1 VDLRILWTVIVVNAA
16 FVSITQAARTEDA
29 APAIAPRVDA
39 AVSAVLA
46 RTGVPSASIALVRE
60 GKVAYVHAYG
70 WAQLSPQRAATPSMR
85 YAIGSVTKE
94 FVATGILMLQ
104 EHGELS
110 IEDPVGKWFP
120 GLGPAAGVNLRALLS
135 HTSGILD
142 YWPQD
147 YDFPDALKPIKP
159 DEILT
164 RWAKRP
170 LDFEAGTAWQY
181 SNTGYTVAG
190 LIAERVA
197 RQSLFEFLR
206 SRIFQPLGML
216 SVWDFDASPMPS
228 DDAVGY
234 THYALGPPRR
244 AAKAGT
250 GWAFAAGQLAMTA
263 SDLARWD
270 VALIHRQLLN
280 AANYRD
286 LTTEVQLTN
295 GVGSGYA
302 LGLQVSLESGRRVL
316 MHGGELD
323 GFTAH
328 NRIYPDDGIAIV
340 VLTNEDATGAS
351 EAIANKISE
360 LMFAE
365 ASLVDG
371 IDPSEAQRLF
381 LQLQRGRIDVARLT
395 PNGRSYF
402 TPRVLE
408 DYRSSLAPLGE
419 PSRFELTRSYRRGGL
434 IRRAY
439 EATFADKK
447 VGVVVLY
454 ETNGKIEQYIVSAK

>member
-1 VDLRILWTVIVVNAA
+1 MDLRIFRTGMFVATA
-16 FVSITQAARTEDA
+16 FVFVTQAARTEEV

-46 RTGVPSASIALVRE
+46 RTGVPSASIALVQG
-60 GKVAYVHAYG
+60 GKIVYVHAYG

-110 IEDPVGKWFP
+110 IADPVGKWFP
-120 GLGPAAGVNLRALLS
+120 DLGPAARVNLRALLS

-147 YDFPDALKPIKP
+147 YDFPDALRPIKP
-159 DEILT
+159 DDILT

-170 LDFEAGTAWQY
+170 LDFEPGTAWQY

-190 LIAERVA
+190 LIVERVA
-197 RQSLFEFLR
+197 RQSLFEVLR
-206 SRIFQPLGML
+206 SRIFAPLGML

-228 DDAVGY
+228 GDAVGY
-234 THYALGPPRR
+234 THYALGTPRV
-244 AAKAGT
+244 AAKAGA

-270 VALIHRQLLN
+270 VALIHMQLLN
-280 AANYRD
+280 AASYRD
-286 LTTEVQLTN
+286 LTTEVQLTS

-328 NRIYPDDGIAIV
+328 NRVYPDDEIAIV

-351 EAIANKISE
+351 EAIAGKISE
-360 LMFAE
+360 LMFAQPSR
-365 ASLVDG
+365 ADG
-371 IDPSEAQRLF
+371 INPSEAQRLF
-381 LQLQRGRIDVARLT
+381 LQLQQGRIEVARLT

-402 TPRVLE
+402 TPQVLD

-419 PSRFELTRSYRRGGL
+419 PSRFELTRSYHRGGL

-447 VGVVVLY
+447 IGVVVLY
-454 ETNGKIEQYIVSAK
+454 DTNGKIEQYIVSAK